1 MTADRQRLAGYVD
14 TWRSSVDDFLALLRL
29 LDEADWERPTDLP
42 GWDVRAVAA
51 HIAHL
56 ESELAGFA
64 QTPVEVPELEH
75 IRSAMGRYTEQGP
88 RARAAWEPDAIIDEI
103 ERAVQAREDEL
114 RSAPPT
120 DGADAPPR
128 TPGGVG
134 WDWETLLRNRP
145 LDLWMHEQDIR
156 RAVDRPG
163 GMTSAGAVH
172 TAMVLTMS
180 FGYSVG
186 KRVAPP
192 AGTTVL
198 LDVTGVHPIHL
209 AVEVGADGRAAVM
222 RTEPV
227 APTVTLTMD
236 LESFTLLG
244 GGRRPPSAVPVRIDG
259 DRALGERILSA
270 LAVTP

>member
-1 MTADRQRLAGYVD
+1 MTADQERLAGYVD
-14 TWRSSVDDFLALLRL
+14 TWRSSVDDFVALLRL
-29 LDEADWERPTDLP
+29 LDDADWERPTDLP

-75 IRSAMGRYTEQGP
+75 IRSAMSRYTERGP
-88 RARAAWEPDAIIDEI
+88 LARASWEPAAIVDEI
-103 ERAVQAREDEL
+103 ERAVQAREEEL
-114 RSAPPT
+114 RQSPPT
-120 DGADAPPR
+120 DGAGAPPR
-128 TPGGVG
+128 TPGDAG

-145 LDLWMHEQDIR
+145 LDVWMHEQDVR
-156 RAVDRPG
+156 RAVGRPG

-180 FGYSVG
+180 LGYSVG

-209 AVEVGADGRAAVM
+209 AVEVGDDGRASVM
-222 RTEPV
+222 STEPV
-227 APTVTLTMD
+227 QPTVALRMD
-236 LESFTLLG
+236 LESFTVLG
-244 GGRRPPSAVPVRIDG
+244 GGRRPPSGLPVQIEG
-259 DRALGERILSA
+259 DRELGERVLSA
-270 LAVTP
+270 LAITP